1 MRYEIFSMAYASIAI
16 STETE
21 EACGF
26 TDKLL
31 SFSKQ
36 GGRMMITCPYCG
48 VQQEESDSIYCE
60 NCGQL
65 LPALHPEIEP
75 PKTQNHPFRF
85 WLLLLIGLPVLVI
98 LATAAFVRYQN
109 DTEQSDTTTPSET
122 GIMHTFYDRSEQA
135 VFICENADRFTETE
149 LQTMSDELRKTS
161 ETLQMAVGVR
171 IGETPL
177 TNQAAAREIS
187 ISDFQQEFA
196 TAESGVW
203 LYLDFS
209 ASVAESDYEV
219 YDYLLTYGSAQLYY
233 TNAPDNDRIS
243 EIFSQLNPMLQ
254 RGEEDGVQAVK
265 QFCAALISYAE
276 AGIPEEYYVYDADT
290 GQYLYEEND
299 LISWHDTPPNW
310 EK

>member
-1 MRYEIFSMAYASIAI
+1 
-16 STETE
+16 
-21 EACGF
+21 
-26 TDKLL
+26 
-31 SFSKQ
+31 
-36 GGRMMITCPYCG
+36 MIICPYCG

-65 LPALHPEIEP
+65 LPALHLEQPQP
-75 PKTQNHPFRF
+75 DTQKHPFRF

-98 LATAAFVRYQN
+98 LATAVFVRHQN
-109 DTEQSDTTTPSET
+109 DTEQSDTTTLSET

-149 LQTMSDELRKTS
+149 LQTMSDELRRTS

-177 TNQAAAREIS
+177 RSQEAAREIS

-209 ASVAESDYEV
+209 GGVAESDYEV

-233 TNAPDNDRIS
+233 TNAPDNNRIG
-243 EIFSQLNPMLQ
+243 EIFSELNPMLQ

-265 QFCAALISYAE
+265 QFCAALISYAQ
-276 AGIPEEYYVYDADT
+276 AGIPDGYYVYDADMR
-290 GQYLYEEND
+290 QYLYEEEGI
-299 LISWHDTPPNW
+299 ISWHDMPPIG
-310 EK
+310 EKEP

>member
-1 MRYEIFSMAYASIAI
+1 MR
-16 STETE
+16 
-21 EACGF
+21 
-26 TDKLL
+26 
-31 SFSKQ
+31 
-36 GGRMMITCPYCG
+36 TCPYCG
-48 VQQEESDSIYCE
+48 IQQEESDSIYCE

-65 LPALHPEIEP
+65 LPALHAEGESS
-75 PKTQNHPFRF
+75 KTQDHPIRF
-85 WLLLLIGLPVLVI
+85 WLFLLIGLPVLVI
-98 LATAAFVRYQN
+98 LATAVFVRYQN
-109 DTEQSDTTTPSET
+109 DTDQSNITTSGET
-122 GIMHTFYDRSEQA
+122 GSGNTFYDRREQA

-149 LQTMSDELRKTS
+149 LQTMSDALQKTS
-161 ETLQMAVGVR
+161 ETLQMAIGVR

-177 TNQAAAREIS
+177 PSQETAREIS
-187 ISDFQQEFA
+187 ISDFQQEFV

-209 ASVAESDYEV
+209 ASIAESDYEV

-243 EIFSQLNPMLQ
+243 EIFSQLHPMLQ

-290 GQYLYEEND
+290 GQYLYEDNG
-299 LISWHDTPPNW
+299 LIFWHDMPPNW
-310 EK
+310 KK